1 MVRKSNPRAN
11 SRILETAV
19 TELETHSAGF
29 VFESFS
35 REQMTNLS
43 FVSTS
48 FCCSRLN
55 V

>member
-1 MVRKSNPRAN
+1 VVRKSNPRAN
-11 SRILETAV
+11 SRILETTV

-29 VFESFS
+29 VFEAFS

-43 FVSTS
+43 FVSAS

>member
-1 MVRKSNPRAN
+1 VVRKSNPRAN
-11 SRILETAV
+11 NRILETAV

-29 VFESFS
+29 VFEAFS
-35 REQMTNLS
+35 REQMTNFS
-43 FVSTS
+43 FVTAS